1 MKKFNFF
8 VVLAM
13 LVAIQILMG
22 CGRNGSTDN
31 NGGLKIVSDSIRID
45 ASSIEGSL
53 PSYIFV
59 NVDGDIVSGYN
70 YRTNSIDRYD
80 LESGKPIGSIVLNR
94 EGADAIPGRISL
106 IEQWTDSTFA
116 IFDGIKL
123 YEVSLVG
130 NIKNSYELP
139 SAEYALLDRNA
150 RSSASNIL
158 IKPDKGTVSYA
169 VAENGAVSVVTYNF
183 AGDSIENR
191 MPLIELGA
199 PKEYGFM
206 RYPNVTVTDSL
217 VIASFP
223 YESRFTV
230 KDRSTGDV
238 QIIEDYSKY
247 AADHAEK
254 CVDEDPDGISRHGV
268 VNPHYFPVEY
278 MKDMGV
284 YVQFYLTPSLEEY
297 SNDIEKGMYS
307 RRLCLKVFDDN
318 FNKVGEWQLEENKF
332 DPYMGWKVA
341 DNAIIL
347 FEDNILNDSDDSED
361 LLKITRLRLE

>member
-1 MKKFNFF
+1 MRG
-8 VVLAM
+8 L
-13 LVAIQILMG
+13 LTVAAIGGLLLTANSG
-22 CGRNGSTDN
+22 CGKSAGNEYDSELR
-31 NGGLKIVSDSIRID
+31 LQSDTIRID

-59 NVDGDIVSGYN
+59 NVNGNVVSGYN

-80 LESGKPIGSIVLNR
+80 IESGIPVGSVVLNR
-94 EGADAIPGRISL
+94 EGADGIPGRVSL
-106 IEQWTDSTFA
+106 IEQLTDSTFA

-123 YEVSLVG
+123 YEVSLAG
-130 NIKNSYELP
+130 SIKNSYELP
-139 SAEYALLDRNA
+139 LAEYALLEKNA

-158 IKPDKGTVSYA
+158 IKPDKGSVSYPI
-169 VAENGAVSVVTYNF
+169 AENGAVSVVTYNF
-183 AGDSIENR
+183 ASDSIENR
-191 MPLIELGA
+191 MQLIEAGA

-217 VIASFP
+217 IIASFP
-223 YESRFTV
+223 YESKFMV
-230 KDRSTGDV
+230 KDRSTGNV
-238 QIIEDYSKY
+238 QTIEDHSNY

-318 FNKVGEWQLEENKF
+318 FNKIGEWQLEENKF

-341 DNAIIL
+341 DNAILL
-347 FEDNILNDSDDSED
+347 FEDNILNDSDDNED